1 MSNEQIAADI
11 SARIEQLSLLLT
23 DSLKGEMAALKKALL
38 ENPAACLLL
47 KSEDIGTLVLTLQ
60 KITGKA
66 LAQASEKKAKTKTE
80 KATSVKLTAE
90 QLQAALNSE
99 DF

>member
-11 SARIEQLSLLLT
+11 SARIEQLSLLST
-23 DSLKGEMAALKKALL
+23 DSLKGEMAALKKTLL

-47 KSEDIGTLVLTLQ
+47 KSEDIGTLVSTLQ

-66 LAQASEKKAKTKTE
+66 LAQAAEKKTKGKTE
-80 KATSVKLTAE
+80 KVPAPKLTAE
-90 QLQAALNSE
+90 QIRMALDSE